1 MKLWNVLRRI
11 IMAKFQ
17 FDKSTKRKAPRPI
30 AKTDITKPKE
40 SYDPSKVS
48 KQLEE
53 AASRSSNT
61 VTTGTK
67 KRPVGRP
74 KSGRKSYQTVRLQKQ
89 TVLKINALE
98 NALSIPTQD
107 ETVDQAIDRVLNS
120 LSSDE
125 KRAYQLWLDMFEKKY

>member
-1 MKLWNVLRRI
+1 
-11 IMAKFQ
+11 MAKFQ
-17 FDKSTKRKAPRPI
+17 FDKSTKKKEKQAPHPI
-30 AKTDITKPKE
+30 AKTDIAKPKE

-48 KQLEE
+48 QQLEE
-53 AASRSSNT
+53 AVSKSTSS
-61 VTTGTK
+61 TTTTTK

-98 NALSIPTQD
+98 NALSISTQD

-125 KRAYQLWLDMFEKKY
+125 KRAYRLWLDMFEKKNK

>member
-1 MKLWNVLRRI
+1 
-11 IMAKFQ
+11 MAKFQ
-17 FDKSTKRKAPRPI
+17 FDKSAKKKAPRPI
-30 AKTDITKPKE
+30 AKTDIAKPKE
-40 SYDPSKVS
+40 SYDPNKVS
-48 KQLEE
+48 QQLEE
-53 AASRSSNT
+53 ATSKA
-61 VTTGTK
+61 TTTTK

-98 NALSIPTQD
+98 NALSIATQD

-125 KRAYQLWLDMFEKKY
+125 KRAYRLWLDMFEKREKK

>member
-1 MKLWNVLRRI
+1 
-11 IMAKFQ
+11 MAKFQ
-17 FDKSTKRKAPRPI
+17 FDKSAKKKEKKAPRPI
-30 AKTDITKPKE
+30 AKTDIAKPKE

-48 KQLEE
+48 QQLEK
-53 AASRSSNT
+53 AASRSSDT
-61 VTTGTK
+61 AATATK

-98 NALSIPTQD
+98 NALSISTQD

-125 KRAYQLWLDMFEKKY
+125 KRAYRLWLDMFEKKNN

>member
-1 MKLWNVLRRI
+1 
-11 IMAKFQ
+11 MAKFQ
-17 FDKSTKRKAPRPI
+17 FDKSTKKKEKKAPRPI
-30 AKTDITKPKE
+30 AKTDIAKPKE

-48 KQLEE
+48 QQLEK
-53 AASRSSNT
+53 AASKSSNAT
-61 VTTGTK
+61 ATATK

-98 NALSIPTQD
+98 NALSIATQD

-125 KRAYQLWLDMFEKKY
+125 KRAYRLWLDMFEKKEQK

>member
-1 MKLWNVLRRI
+1 
-11 IMAKFQ
+11 MAKFQ
-17 FDKSTKRKAPRPI
+17 FDKSAKKKEKKAPRPI
-30 AKTDITKPKE
+30 AKTDIAKPKE

-53 AASRSSNT
+53 AASKSTNNSA
-61 VTTGTK
+61 TTTK

-98 NALSIPTQD
+98 NALSIATQD
-107 ETVDQAIDRVLNS
+107 ETVDQAIDRILNS

-125 KRAYQLWLDMFEKKY
+125 KRAYRLWLDMFEKKR

>member
-1 MKLWNVLRRI
+1 
-11 IMAKFQ
+11 MAKFQ
-17 FDKSTKRKAPRPI
+17 FDKSAKKKEKKAPRPI
-30 AKTDITKPKE
+30 AKTDIAKPKE

-53 AASRSSNT
+53 AASKSISSSAT
-61 VTTGTK
+61 ATK

-98 NALSIPTQD
+98 NALSIATQD

-125 KRAYQLWLDMFEKKY
+125 KRAYRLWLDMFAKKEKK

>member
-1 MKLWNVLRRI
+1 
-11 IMAKFQ
+11 MAKFT
-17 FDKSTKRKAPRPI
+17 FDKSTKKTPRPI
-30 AKTDITKPKE
+30 AKTDIAKPRE

-48 KQLEE
+48 QQIEEE
-53 AASRSSNT
+53 ASKSTNT
-61 VTTGTK
+61 NNTSENK

-98 NALSIPTQD
+98 NALSIATQD

-120 LSSDE
+120 LTNDE
-125 KRAYQLWLDMFEKKY
+125 KRAYRLWLNMFEKKEKAPE

>member
-1 MKLWNVLRRI
+1 
-11 IMAKFQ
+11 MAKFQ
-17 FDKSTKRKAPRPI
+17 FDKGTKKKEKKAPRPI
-30 AKTDITKPKE
+30 AKTDIAKPKE

-48 KQLEE
+48 KQLEK
-53 AASRSSNT
+53 AASKST
-61 VTTGTK
+61 IPTK

-98 NALSIPTQD
+98 NTLSNSTQD
-107 ETVDQAIDRVLNS
+107 ETVDQAIDRMLNS

-125 KRAYQLWLDMFEKKY
+125 KRAYRLWLEMFEKK

>member
-1 MKLWNVLRRI
+1 MIFWRI
-11 IMAKFQ
+11 QLINQ
-17 FDKSTKRKAPRPI
+17 
-30 AKTDITKPKE
+30 

-53 AASRSSNT
+53 AASKSTSSTT
-61 VTTGTK
+61 VPTK

-98 NALSIPTQD
+98 NALSNSTQD
-107 ETVDQAIDRVLNS
+107 ETVDQAIDRMLNS

-125 KRAYQLWLDMFEKKY
+125 KRAYWLWLEMFEKKQTITLQEQLI